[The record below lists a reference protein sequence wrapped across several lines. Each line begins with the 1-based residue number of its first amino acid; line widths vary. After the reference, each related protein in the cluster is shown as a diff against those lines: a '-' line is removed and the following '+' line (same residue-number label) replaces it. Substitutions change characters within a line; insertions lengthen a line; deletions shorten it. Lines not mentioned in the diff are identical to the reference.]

1 MGPPMEW
8 TVTSEIEIPKESVNY
23 IESQEA
29 LAAYLADPNASGKPI
44 RTRLQASDRVIARV
58 TDGIYREPASALREL
73 ISNAW
78 DADATQVT
86 ILTDAPRFARIYV
99 RDDGNGMSFDT
110 LSHLV
115 KNIGGSA
122 KRNAKGEDLGVTGAD
137 SDKSPNGRQLIGK
150 IGIGLFSIS
159 QLARRFRIV
168 TKVKGENYRL
178 IAEISLRTYTED
190 GGELDHAE
198 VEGDDQYISGVVEI
212 VSQSADDVD
221 SHGTDL
227 ILEDVKPRVR
237 DLLRDSDRW
246 GQVFQREE
254 AERAGDRE
262 TANSIRVRPPLFHSG
277 WIATS
282 SPGIAAT
289 VEVPSHYPWTE
300 ETNPGDRM
308 AALMDAVEEQGK
320 KTDRPELSSTLDAYL
335 NMLWTL
341 GLSAPVR
348 YVDSHPFDLKAS
360 DQLDLYWISN
370 EQKGQSTA
378 VPMLPGE
385 TVRQA
390 VRARGPGQREL
401 KDGLAQ
407 AGGDFKVFIDSVE
420 IKHPVRFKYL
430 PAGEKNLSKS
440 LLFVGSYNPDLSR
453 VSSDRRGGGL
463 SLEGYAFWTG
473 RIVPKENNGVLVR
486 IRGAS
491 GASFDPTFFSYQV
504 SELTR
509 LRQIT
514 SEIFI
519 HRGLDAALNIDRESF
534 NFSHPHV
541 QLVSGWLQRGIR
553 QLTNKHKDLASKLRK
568 DRLGTKATQ
577 EITAL
582 QKYVNKIWAER
593 QEEELP
599 PEVTISD
606 AVVVE
611 GARSQG
617 KVALHKSTVSSIKAL
632 RQMPAGQ
639 GENKVEALVQV
650 LMAYDV
656 LQGLEYTEQEA
667 LIAAILH
674 VFYGVESK

>member
-1 MGPPMEW
+1 MTNEN
-8 TVTSEIEIPKESVNY
+8 EIRTKSAEY
-23 IESQEA
+23 IENQKA
-29 LAAYLADPNASGKPI
+29 LAAYLADPDSSGKPV
-44 RTRLQASDRVIARV
+44 RTHLQASDRVIARV

-78 DADATQVT
+78 DADATHVT

-122 KRNAKGEDLGVTGAD
+122 KRSAKGEDLGVTGAD
-137 SDKSPNGRQLIGK
+137 LDKSPSGRQLIGK

-159 QLARRFRIV
+159 QLARRFRII
-168 TKVKGENYRL
+168 TKVKGEKYRL
-178 IAEISLRTYTED
+178 IAEISLRTYAED
-190 GGELDHAE
+190 AGEFDHAE

-212 VSQSADDVD
+212 VSQPADDVD

-246 GQVFQREE
+246 SQVFQREE
-254 AERAGDRE
+254 AEKDGDRE
-262 TANSIRVRPPLFHSG
+262 AANSIRVQRPMFHSG
-277 WIATS
+277 WVATS
-282 SPGIAAT
+282 SPGVATT
-289 VEVPSHYPWTE
+289 VEVPSHYPWTD
-300 ETNPGDRM
+300 ETDIGDRM

-320 KTDRPELSSTLDAYL
+320 KTDRPDLSSTLDAYL

-370 EQKGQSTA
+370 AQKGQSTA

-385 TVRQA
+385 TVREA
-390 VRARGPGQREL
+390 VKARGPGQREL
-401 KDGLAQ
+401 RDGLTQ
-407 AGGDFKVFIDSVE
+407 AGGDFRVFIDSVE

-430 PAGEKNLSKS
+430 PAGERNLSKS
-440 LLFVGSYNPDLSR
+440 LLFVGSYSPDLSK
-453 VSSDRRGGGL
+453 VSADRRGGGL

-491 GASFDPTFFSYQV
+491 GASFDPTFFNYQV

-519 HRGLDAALNIDRESF
+519 RRGLDAALNIDRESF

-541 QLVSGWLQRGIR
+541 QLVAGWVQRGIR
-553 QLTNKHKDLASKLRK
+553 QLTNKHKDLAAKLRK
-568 DRLGTKATQ
+568 DRLGTKAAQ

-582 QKYVNKIWAER
+582 QSYVNKVWAER
-593 QEEELP
+593 QADELP
-599 PEVTISD
+599 PEVTIAD
-606 AVVVE
+606 APVVE
-611 GARSQG
+611 VARNQG
-617 KVALHKSTVSSIKAL
+617 KVALHKKTVSSIKAL
-632 RQMPAGQ
+632 RQMPSGQ

-650 LMAYDV
+650 LLAYDV
-656 LQGLEYTEQEA
+656 LQGMDYAEQEA
-667 LIAAILH
+667 LVAAILY
-674 VFYGVESK
+674 VFHGVESK

>member
-1 MGPPMEW
+1 MTNDVKNRMDE
-8 TVTSEIEIPKESVNY
+8 VEY
-23 IESQEA
+23 IEEQGA
-29 LAAYLADPNASGKPI
+29 LASYLSDPSVAGRPV
-44 RTRLQASDRVIARV
+44 RTHLQASDRVIARV

-86 ILTDAPRFARIYV
+86 ILTDAPRFGRVYV
-99 RDDGNGMSFDT
+99 RDDGNGMSFET
-110 LSHLV
+110 LSHLI

-122 KRNAKGEDLGVTGAD
+122 KRSAKGEGLGVTGGD
-137 SDKSPNGRQLIGK
+137 VDKSPGGRQLIGK

-168 TKVKGENYRL
+168 TKVKGQDYRL

-190 GGELDHAE
+190 GTELDHASA
-198 VEGDDQYISGVVEI
+198 EGDDNYISGVVEV
-212 VSQSADDVD
+212 VSQPAEDVD

-246 GQVFQREE
+246 AKVFER
-254 AERAGDRE
+254 ERAISVGDKE
-262 TANSIRVRPPLFHSG
+262 TANAIRVQRPVFHSG
-277 WIATS
+277 WIGA
-282 SPGIAAT
+282 SPPGEAST
-289 VEVPSHYPWTE
+289 VEIGPNFPWTE
-300 ETNPGDRM
+300 DTDPSDRM
-308 AALMDAVEEQGK
+308 AALMDAVEKQGDK
-320 KTDRPELSSTLDAYL
+320 KDRPDLAATLDAYL

-348 YVDSHPFDLKAS
+348 YVDKHPFDLKAS
-360 DQLDLYWISN
+360 ENFDLFWISN
-370 EQKGQSTA
+370 EAKGQATE
-378 VPMLPGE
+378 VKMMPGE

-390 VRARGPGQREL
+390 VKERAPGNKEL
-401 KDGLAQ
+401 VDGLAQ
-407 AGGDFKVFIDSVE
+407 AGGGFRVFIDSVE

-440 LLFVGSYNPDLSR
+440 LLFVGSYNPDLSKIS
-453 VSSDRRGGGL
+453 VDRRGGGL

-491 GASFDPTFFSYQV
+491 GAAFDPTFFNYQV

-519 HRGLDAALNIDRESF
+519 RRGLDAALNIDRESF

-541 QLVSGWLQRGIR
+541 QLVAGWVQRSIR

-568 DRLGTKATQ
+568 ERLGTKAAA
-577 EITAL
+577 EISAL
-582 QKYVNKIWAER
+582 DKFVRTVWSGR
-593 QEEELP
+593 QSDDVP

-606 AVVVE
+606 EVGVQS
-611 GARSQG
+611 ARSMG
-617 KVALHKSTVSSIKAL
+617 NVALHRATLTSVKAL
-632 RQMPAGQ
+632 QQMPAGQ
-639 GENKVEALVQV
+639 GESKVAALVQV
-650 LMAYDV
+650 LLAYDV
-656 LQGLEYTEQEA
+656 LQGLEYAEQEN
-667 LIAAILH
+667 LIAAILQ

>member
-1 MGPPMEW
+1 MANDVNDQDVEVGF
-8 TVTSEIEIPKESVNY
+8 IEDQI
-23 IESQEA
+23 A
-29 LAAYLADPNASGKPI
+29 LATYLSDPSAVGKPV
-44 RTRLQASDRVIARV
+44 RTYLQASDRVIARV

-86 ILTDAPRFARIYV
+86 ILTDAPRFGRVYV

-122 KRNAKGEDLGVTGAD
+122 KRSAKGEELGVTGD
-137 SDKSPNGRQLIGK
+137 DVDKSPGGRQLIGK

-168 TKVKGENYRL
+168 TKVKGQSYRL

-190 GGELDHAE
+190 GTELDHASAE
-198 VEGDDQYISGVVEI
+198 SDDEYISGIVEI
-212 VSQSADDVD
+212 VSQSVEDID

-246 GQVFQREE
+246 QQVFER
-254 AERAGDRE
+254 ERAEESGDRE
-262 TANSIRVRPPLFHSG
+262 TAKAIRVQQPLFHSG
-277 WIATS
+277 WIGAS
-282 SPGIAAT
+282 SPGRAST
-289 VEVPSHYPWTE
+289 VEVAPNLPWTE
-300 ETNPGDRM
+300 DTDPSERM
-308 AALMDAVEEQGK
+308 AALMDAVEKQGGK
-320 KTDRPELSSTLDAYL
+320 KDRPDLAATLDSYL

-348 YVDSHPFDLKAS
+348 YVDQHPFDLEAS
-360 DQLDLYWISN
+360 EKFDLYWISN
-370 EQKGQSTA
+370 EAKGQATQIK
-378 VPMLPGE
+378 MHDGE

-390 VRARGPGQREL
+390 VKTRGPGNKTL
-401 KDGLAQ
+401 VDGLAQ
-407 AGGDFKVFIDSVE
+407 AGGGFRVFIDSVE
-420 IKHPVRFKYL
+420 IKHPVRFNYI
-430 PAGEKNLSKS
+430 PAGEKNLTKS
-440 LLFVGSYNPDLSR
+440 LLFVGSYNPDLSKI
-453 VSSDRRGGGL
+453 SADRRGGGL

-473 RIVPKENNGVLVR
+473 RIVPKENNGVLIR

-491 GASFDPTFFSYQV
+491 GATFDPTFFSYQV

-519 HRGLDAALNIDRESF
+519 QRGLDAALNIDRESF

-541 QLVSGWLQRGIR
+541 QLVAGWVQRSVR

-568 DRLGTKATQ
+568 ERIGTKAAA
-577 EITAL
+577 EIGAL
-582 QKYVNKIWAER
+582 DQFVRTVWSEK
-593 QEEELP
+593 QSDDLP
-599 PEVTISD
+599 PEVTFADDIGVKS
-606 AVVVE
+606 
-611 GARSQG
+611 ARG
-617 KVALHKSTVSSIKAL
+617 MGNVALHRTTLTSVKAL
-632 RQMPAGQ
+632 QQMPGEQ
-639 GENKVEALVQV
+639 GASKVAALVQV
-650 LMAYDV
+650 LLAYDV
-656 LQGLEYTEQEA
+656 LQGLEYSEQEE